1 MPDEVS
7 DETLECEFCSKPQ
20 KNRLELEKHI
30 AQNHIETFD
39 SSDEEASKKSNEAVP
54 DEVSDEI
61 CEVEDDEK
69 RGTKSAIKCQKVP
82 QGMIKVK
89 PPSFFKKTIT
99 DESPITPKDDLSSQP
114 NSVEGSNDSSTFVV
128 GLNWNEEQ
136 SKFFFEVLVA
146 QTSAQ

>member
-7 DETLECEFCSKPQ
+7 DETLECEFCAKPQ
-20 KNRLELEKHI
+20 KNKLELEKHI
-30 AQNHIETFD
+30 AQHHIETFD
-39 SSDEEASKKSNEAVP
+39 SSDEEASKKSSEVVP

-61 CEVEDDEK
+61 YEVEDAEK
-69 RGTKSAIKCQKVP
+69 RDTNSAIKCQKAP
-82 QGMIKVK
+82 HGKIKVK

-99 DESPITPKDDLSSQP
+99 DESPATPKDDLSSQQ

-136 SKFFFEVLVA
+136 SKFF
-146 QTSAQ
+146 

>member
-1 MPDEVS
+1 M
-7 DETLECEFCSKPQ
+7 
-20 KNRLELEKHI
+20 
-30 AQNHIETFD
+30 
-39 SSDEEASKKSNEAVP
+39 P

-128 GLNWNEEQ
+128 GLNWNDEQ
-136 SKFFFEVLVA
+136 SKGFFFLIYRLLL
-146 QTSAQ
+146 TSFLTTYR

>member
-1 MPDEVS
+1 M
-7 DETLECEFCSKPQ
+7 
-20 KNRLELEKHI
+20 
-30 AQNHIETFD
+30 
-39 SSDEEASKKSNEAVP
+39 P

-61 CEVEDDEK
+61 CEVEDAEK
-69 RGTKSAIKCQKVP
+69 RASKSAIKCQKEP
-82 QGMIKVK
+82 HGMIKVK

-136 SKFFFEVLVA
+136 SKFF
-146 QTSAQ
+146 